1 MPCQRVDGWIVVLG
15 HVPFHPSSIRIRS
28 PIRFAS
34 MDDHLTK
41 CPNAMP
47 NIRNLTNMGRRCM
60 QLTMAPLIVK
70 GCCMPKD
77 VPANKLIPVSSCSFD
92 VVIGKV
98 LLRQLHAA
106 TWDQVSHP
114 NLAHP
119 MWWPCQ
125 TKKQTIYLF
134 NTTLWQETYSQA
146 SLKPT

>member
-34 MDDHLTK
+34 MDDHLTN

-47 NIRNLTNMGRRCM
+47 NIRNLTNMGSRCM

-77 VPANKLIPVSSCSFD
+77 VPANKLISVSSCSFD
-92 VVIGKV
+92 VVIGKI
-98 LLRQLHAA
+98 LLWLLYAA
-106 TWDQVSHP
+106 T
-114 NLAHP
+114 
-119 MWWPCQ
+119 
-125 TKKQTIYLF
+125 
-134 NTTLWQETYSQA
+134 
-146 SLKPT
+146 